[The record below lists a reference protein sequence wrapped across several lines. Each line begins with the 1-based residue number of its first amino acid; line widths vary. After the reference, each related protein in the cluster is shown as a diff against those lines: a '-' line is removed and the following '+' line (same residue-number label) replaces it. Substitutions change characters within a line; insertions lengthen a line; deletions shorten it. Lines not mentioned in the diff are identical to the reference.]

1 MSYLISKYYQTGCN
15 VMITSSSEL
24 KFSKDLDLRKIS
36 LESNAA
42 QNFKVIVCNGSSLR
56 KRNCAS
62 NLKDLMESKGD
73 VACGY
78 ICSDKKEFDTLKST
92 TEVEYV
98 PSFLAKFNHKDIS
111 TLSPDQKK
119 FLVRANRGYYSLST
133 FNHTKK
139 PVILLEMSNHEQSF
153 RNLASV
159 LNLAFQEHKKIILYL
174 TDSLL
179 FNEIESK
186 LLNSL
191 DAALKDKT
199 QDRFR
204 SLFVF

>member
-1 MSYLISKYYQTGCN
+1 MNSNSVFTIPP
-15 VMITSSSEL
+15 
-24 KFSKDLDLRKIS
+24 KFKN
-36 LESNAA
+36 EG
-42 QNFKVIVCNGSSLR
+42 F
-56 KRNCAS
+56 
-62 NLKDLMESKGD
+62 
-73 VACGY
+73 
-78 ICSDKKEFDTLKST
+78 
-92 TEVEYV
+92 
-98 PSFLAKFNHKDIS
+98 SFLAKFNHKDIS

>member
-1 MSYLISKYYQTGCN
+1 M
-15 VMITSSSEL
+15 
-24 KFSKDLDLRKIS
+24 F
-36 LESNAA
+36 
-42 QNFKVIVCNGSSLR
+42 
-56 KRNCAS
+56 
-62 NLKDLMESKGD
+62 
-73 VACGY
+73 
-78 ICSDKKEFDTLKST
+78 
-92 TEVEYV
+92 
-98 PSFLAKFNHKDIS
+98 
-111 TLSPDQKK
+111 
-119 FLVRANRGYYSLST
+119 
-133 FNHTKK
+133 
-139 PVILLEMSNHEQSF
+139 
-153 RNLASV
+153 ASV